1 MWQSNADLSKK
12 LGKCAS
18 YVDYRLGKGLSYEE
32 IIRVLSVLI
41 TLIREMMIQEAYQK
55 YDIILG
61 ASYNRSNYVTC
72 IAKSSMYN

>member
-32 IIRVLSVLI
+32 IIRVISVLI
-41 TLIREMMIQEAYQK
+41 TLIREMMIQEA
-55 YDIILG
+55 
-61 ASYNRSNYVTC
+61 
-72 IAKSSMYN
+72 